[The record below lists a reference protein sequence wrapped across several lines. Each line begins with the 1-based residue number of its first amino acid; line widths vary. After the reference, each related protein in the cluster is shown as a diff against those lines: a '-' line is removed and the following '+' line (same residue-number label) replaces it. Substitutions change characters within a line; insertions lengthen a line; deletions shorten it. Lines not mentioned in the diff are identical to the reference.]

1 MNDFYNNGM
10 PNGQFMPQNP
20 YLERLNAMT
29 RQGGM
34 MPMQQ
39 EIVRVNGKEGAEAY
53 RLAPNSSVLLL
64 DETAPL
70 VWCKM
75 TDGAG
80 YPTMTAYEIT
90 PYTPPAPPD
99 YSTIDA
105 RMAQIETTMQQ
116 MQQLLSKME
125 GMTNESNIGSAP
137 RKRSAAADA
146 NAAAEK

>member
-1 MNDFYNNGM
+1 
-10 PNGQFMPQNP
+10 MPQNP
-20 YLERLNAMT
+20 YMDRLNSMT
-29 RQGGM
+29 RQNSM
-34 MPMQQ
+34 MPVQQ

-53 RLAPNSSVLLL
+53 RMAPNSSVLLL

-116 MQQLLSKME
+116 MQQLLTKME
-125 GMTNESNIGSAP
+125 GLNNEPNTGSNSRKKPAANESNS
-137 RKRSAAADA
+137 DVT
-146 NAAAEK
+146 EK